1 MNTSLAFL
9 FLLVAYVFQ
18 DVPQPPVASAS
29 GPGATAARSA
39 VQQEEKPPV
48 DLKAVDVEPKLI
60 KAGAPVYPKEAA
72 KAGQEGMV
80 WVKVWVNT
88 SGEPKEVEVL
98 KSENPVFN
106 QAALDAAKGY
116 RFKPAEI
123 KGEPVSVWVTIPFK
137 FKLQDKKGAEE
148 PAPKK

>member
-1 MNTSLAFL
+1 MKAVALIPL
-9 FLLVAYVFQ
+9 CVVAYLFQ
-18 DVPQPPVASAS
+18 DIPQKQATPVPGPAPLASQA
-29 GPGATAARSA
+29 A

-48 DLKAVDVEPKLI
+48 DMKAVDVEPKLI

-80 WVKVWVNT
+80 WVKVWVNAK
-88 SGEPKEVEVL
+88 GEPKEVEVL
-98 KSENPVFN
+98 KSENQVFN
-106 QAALDAAKGY
+106 QAALDAAKEY

-137 FKLQDKKGAEE
+137 FKLADKKETKA
-148 PAPKK
+148 K